1 MRKYIT
7 IITIVA
13 TITMFWGFTATAQ
26 KQADTEVCCFAKLE
40 FKQDQVWLF
49 IPDLS
54 YNIKLLPKPQRGLMV
69 SSSLRGPFCHTNED
83 FQAEIQRIK
92 QIILHSDISK
102 ANTLEQ
108 EIYLKQLLL
117 VIIWPH
123 FFEVE
128 TSVIESKVKDLE
140 GVITQENQQSL
151 NIVIN
156 LHQSFDSDK

>member
-7 IITIVA
+7 II
-13 TITMFWGFTATAQ
+13 ITSIALLWAFTATAQ
-26 KQADTEVCCFAKLE
+26 KHADPEVCCFAKLE
-40 FKQDQVWLF
+40 FKQDKVWLF

-69 SSSLRGPFCHTNED
+69 SSSLRGPFCHSHED
-83 FQAEIQRIK
+83 FQAEIERIK
-92 QIILHSDISK
+92 QIVLHSDISK
-102 ANTLEQ
+102 ANPLEQ

-123 FFEVE
+123 FFEIDS
-128 TSVIESKVKDLE
+128 SVIDSKIEALESS
-140 GVITQENQQSL
+140 IIQENQQAL
-151 NIVIN
+151 NIIIN